1 LGLTISSSWRNGNA
15 TIWRGLCRALSRG
28 GTRIVFFERDVP
40 YYSAHWDFYELPGGQ
55 LELYQSWETVLSRVE
70 RQLAEADITLVGSAR
85 V

>member
-28 GTRIVFFERDVP
+28 GTRIFS
-40 YYSAHWDFYELPGGQ
+40 SATSVIILRIGIFTNYRGGQ
-55 LELYQSWETVLSRVE
+55 LELYQSLETILSRAE
-70 RQLAEADITLVGSAR
+70 RQLADAEVALVGRAF